1 MLDIG
6 FYWVHEVL
14 GYEVYV
20 IELFKLLSYEVY
32 ELRNE
37 NISEMKWHNKYNI

>member
-20 IELFKLLSYEVY
+20 IELLNLLSDEVY

-37 NISEMKWHNKYNI
+37 ILSEMA